1 MNTYSVL
8 LESYKRLPHLELGK
22 EVAELM
28 GVHVQD
34 AYTRLRRQEG
44 IVWEGLE
51 RSQAEALGAF
61 LIQRGHPAGLV
72 ADEDIVTL
80 APAHIVRNGAVI
92 REGFEIVDRTE
103 TRRVIEPTSIA
114 LVQAG
119 WVEEEVEVT
128 RDREHVV
135 VWQPRRDYSFN
146 YTTRPVYETIG
157 WILQVF
163 ETGEPAPCLRVMGSR
178 FNYAYQEIDGANSH
192 QRFGI
197 LMTDL
202 AKVVGFER
210 LDHGFRLCM
219 GSGTPH
225 PPDATYDS
233 LNEMIERARW
243 ELTIRKVHG

>member
-51 RSQAEALGAF
+51 RSQAEVLGAF
-61 LIQRGHPAGLV
+61 LIQRGYPAGLV
-72 ADEDIVTL
+72 ADEDTVTL
-80 APAHIVRNGAVI
+80 GPPRRVHNGGVV
-92 REGFEIVDRTE
+92 ESGFEIVDRDE
-103 TRRVIEPTSIA
+103 SRRVIESGSIA
-114 LVQAG
+114 LLQAG
-119 WVEEEVEVT
+119 WVEEKVEVT
-128 RDREHVV
+128 RDRERVES
-135 VWQPRRDYSFN
+135 WQAYRDYSFT

-157 WILQVF
+157 WVLQVF
-163 ETGEPAPCLRVMGSR
+163 ETGEPARCVRVTGSR

-219 GSGTPH
+219 GSGTTH